1 LFDQAT
7 ERQRLRSSA
16 RSAKQPSERSWRSR
30 RLQPRLSGAVSAKIQ
45 CACRTKRLSNFI
57 AAVTRPIRGHII
69 LPQLSMGA
77 SEPHYSN
84 PVR

>member
-1 LFDQAT
+1 
-7 ERQRLRSSA
+7 
-16 RSAKQPSERSWRSR
+16 
-30 RLQPRLSGAVSAKIQ
+30 LQPRLSGAVSAKIQ